1 MQREQGCEQ
10 IRVTTL
16 EKPRKYVFFLLL
28 THPRPFVHSSSKE
41 RLAYCSVLNNSP
53 APVWD
58 YDDYSAQLPGLSY
71 WGQDFYLFFARMTIK
86 PGLFTKLLP
95 RRTYSWI
102 FTKQIGTPD
111 DYSVP
116 CIYLFSAWM
125 IIKHLTLTELLPV
138 LLIAVFYYRSELP
151 ALAEIDK
158 RSGKKNDCIWET
170 KLRYFL

>member
-71 WGQDFYLFFARMTIK
+71 WGQDFYLFFCQDEYQA
-86 PGLFTKLLP
+86 
-95 RRTYSWI
+95 WI
-102 FTKQIGTPD
+102 FIFLQNYPVDEILPGFLLNKLAPRMIIKST
-111 DYSVP
+111 
-116 CIYLFSAWM
+116 FAWM
-125 IIKHLTLTELLPV
+125 ILIGAVCFQLSKVFAQAVKISCSLDWVALLDS
-138 LLIAVFYYRSELP
+138 F
-151 ALAEIDK
+151 
-158 RSGKKNDCIWET
+158 
-170 KLRYFL
+170 